1 MSKPKNTV
9 MEYRNYYLPADF
21 PVLVLTGGHWKIS
34 DIPSSRLHFHNCLE
48 IGLCHSH
55 SGTMKFYSEPMSF
68 KEGDVTC
75 IPRNIPHTTYSTR
88 YTKSRWSYL
97 FFDPR
102 LLFRDMLP
110 PDFNY
115 SMIYDDIHKYLIPAG
130 SSRRIALLAEAAV
143 EELSAMNPDHM
154 LVRSYLFVLYMEIIR
169 FQNPK
174 TQNMQPEIPPPRK
187 NFRTY
192 PGIHSISPRHSI
204 SSRITT

>member
-75 IPRNIPHTTYSTR
+75 IPRNIPHTTYSDQGME
-88 YTKSRWSYL
+88 SRWSYIM
-97 FFDPR
+97 FDPAQ
-102 LLFRDMLP
+102 LSGACSSP
-110 PDFNY
+110 P
-115 SMIYDDIHKYLIPAG
+115 
-130 SSRRIALLAEAAV
+130 
-143 EELSAMNPDHM
+143 
-154 LVRSYLFVLYMEIIR
+154 
-169 FQNPK
+169 
-174 TQNMQPEIPPPRK
+174 TQAPTCPCFPTGITGISCPERNTP
-187 NFRTY
+187 
-192 PGIHSISPRHSI
+192 ISTI
-204 SSRITT
+204 

>member
-1 MSKPKNTV
+1 MPTKKPKPIV
-9 MEYRNYYLPADF
+9 EYRNYYLPSSF
-21 PVLVLTGGHWKIS
+21 PVLLLTGDNWKIS
-34 DIPSSRLHFHNCLE
+34 DVRSEHLHFHNCLE
-48 IGLCHSH
+48 VGICHTD
-55 SGTMKFYSEPMSF
+55 SGTLEFCSAMTIPFSA
-68 KEGDVTC
+68 GDVTC
-75 IPRNIPHTTYSTR
+75 IPRNIPHTTYSAR

-174 TQNMQPEIPPPRK
+174 MQNFIL
-187 NFRTY
+187 
-192 PGIHSISPRHSI
+192 
-204 SSRITT
+204 